1 MIICIIFPPILFS
14 FPNFL
19 LLRPHSTKM
28 DLFSFLSPFVFCSFA
43 SGSSGNCYYVGKQD
57 EGILVDVGIYAQQI
71 VTGLNKNDLTMAN
84 IKAILITHDHIDH
97 VKGLEVLTKNTPVPI
112 YAHADCLQGLIE
124 GNATKKVDA
133 GLFHEVETSQPFEI
147 CGIKVEA
154 FPVMHDG
161 RGAVGYHFNYEGHTL
176 TIATDIGMLDKVVK
190 TQIRRADN
198 IVIESN
204 YDLEMLEKG
213 HYPYVL
219 KQRIAGPFGHLSN
232 EESSR
237 FLAEIYH
244 PGIKNIMLCH
254 LSENNNTP
262 QRAMH
267 CFYEQFGTKHVQL
280 DVNTS
285 VFPLPRHKSTGF
297 VYL

>member
-1 MIICIIFPPILFS
+1 MRTNLIQ
-14 FPNFL
+14 
-19 LLRPHSTKM
+19 M

-57 EGILVDVGIYAQQI
+57 EGILVDVGISTHQI
-71 VTGLNKNDLTMAN
+71 LAGLRKNDLRIRD

-97 VKGLEVLTKNTPVPI
+97 VKGLEVLTKNTPIPI
-112 YAHADCLQGLIE
+112 YAHNDCLLGLAE
-124 GNATKKVDA
+124 GNATKRVDS
-133 GLFHEVETSQPFEI
+133 GLFHEIEPLQPFEI
-147 CGIKVEA
+147 CGITIEA

-161 RGAVGYHFNYEGHTL
+161 RGAVGYHFNFEGHTL
-176 TIATDIGMLDKVVK
+176 TIATDVGMLDKVVK
-190 TQIRRADN
+190 EQIRRADN
-198 IVIESN
+198 LVIEAN
-204 YDLEMLEKG
+204 YDREMLDKG
-213 HYPYVL
+213 SYPYIL

-237 FLAEIYH
+237 FVAESYH
-244 PGIKNIMLCH
+244 SGMKNIMLCH

-262 QRAMH
+262 EKAMQ
-267 CFYEQFGTKHVQL
+267 CLYQQFRNKHVHP

-285 VFPLPRHKSTGF
+285 IFPLPRHKSTGF